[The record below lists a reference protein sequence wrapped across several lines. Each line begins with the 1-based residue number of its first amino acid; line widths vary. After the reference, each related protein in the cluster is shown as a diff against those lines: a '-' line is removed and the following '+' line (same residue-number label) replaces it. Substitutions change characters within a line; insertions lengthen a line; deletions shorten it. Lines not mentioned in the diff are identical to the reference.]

1 MKHEG
6 NHNVALLLLLVGAHL
21 AVSELLQHQAKMA
34 IYNSFSVAIC
44 ILIFIGMQVLISRVG
59 RGD

>member
-6 NHNVALLLLLVGAHL
+6 NHNVASLLLLVGGHL
-21 AVSELLQHQAKMA
+21 AINELLQHQAKMA
-34 IYNSFSVAIC
+34 VYNSFGVAIC